1 MDAFGING
9 MTVISCSTGSGM
21 SMTVNTVQ
29 FSNSRRPGRR
39 LLRLWA
45 AAAFT
50 IAAGAGMSGASA
62 QQVMGWLELKPLPGR
77 NMVQITGHAL
87 ALEKIAGFEF
97 TMSVVR
103 EGAGGKSISQQKGH
117 IDLAAGETKV
127 LPVASVNTGPGVTLT
142 ITLKIMDHAQEVFS
156 TVMSA
161 KPPDRQTL

>member
-1 MDAFGING
+1 
-9 MTVISCSTGSGM
+9 M
-21 SMTVNTVQ
+21 SSQTLSIIVKALN
-29 FSNSRRPGRR
+29 FWNSRLPGRR
-39 LLRLWA
+39 FSRLWR

-87 ALEKIAGFEF
+87 ALEKIAGLEF

-103 EGAGGKSISQQKGH
+103 EGAGGKSISQQKGQ
-117 IDLAAGETKV
+117 IGLGAGETKV
-127 LPVASVNTGPGVTLT
+127 LSVASVSTSPGATLT
-142 ITLKIMDHAQEVFS
+142 ITLKILDHAQEVFS